1 MIRINRF
8 KWLVVMLALSSLFSF
23 QEQNT
28 NGDVLNEDQVLR
40 IRFAVKGPYNVTPD
54 VLLLNLGMVNVLAAH
69 TSRSADLWDCAT
81 LLGTAT
87 TNSFA
92 NHVGMLSLNPAN
104 SWKSNAS
111 NPWCFDNPG
120 LADFTPILNGMSHGI
135 VDFTIETGEM
145 DINLTS
151 VNLSMIQATS
161 CNTGIPVTPAPAI
174 SYVDIVPKLLHP
186 DPGTAGMMNA
196 FTVTGAIPGHKI
208 YFVYGTTCGMKFI
221 PGCSNFVDIDA
232 PILFGTAIANGSGVA
247 THNQFV
253 PAGAAGHTFLFQA
266 VDLIDC
272 IATNLVRHT
281 F

>member
-8 KWLVVMLALSSLFSF
+8 RWSLLALAMLSLFSF
-23 QEQNT
+23 QSRSV

-54 VLLLNLGMVNVLAAH
+54 VLLLNLGIVDVIAAH

-87 TNSFA
+87 TNSFG

-104 SWKSNAS
+104 SWKSS
-111 NPWCFDNPG
+111 TSPWCFDNPG
-120 LADFTPILNGMSHGI
+120 IADFTPILNGMDHGI
-135 VDFTIETGEM
+135 IDFTIETGEM
-145 DINLTS
+145 DITLSS
-151 VNLSMIQATS
+151 VNLTMEQATGCS
-161 CNTGIPVTPAPAI
+161 SGIPVTPAPTI
-174 SYVDIVPKLLHP
+174 SYVAVVPKLLHP
-186 DPGTAGMMNA
+186 NPGTAGMMNA
-196 FTVTGAIPGHKI
+196 FTVTGAVPGHKI

-232 PILFGTAIANGSGVA
+232 PIIFGTAIANGSGVA

-253 PAGAAGHTFLFQA
+253 PAGAAGHTFLLQA